1 MKAKKFLFSP
11 AVTVVAFVLAV
22 ILLLF
27 SSVGGARAAL
37 TYFSETY
44 ATQIAMYDIGVSLLE
59 NGETVSWRDYKSEV
73 ADGSWD
79 ENVPGVLLANLID
92 TAAGEKFQVGRTYDE
107 RLSVKNSGTINQYVR
122 VTVLKY
128 WVDEN
133 GEKALGYSPA
143 LIDLHLTNLDTAW
156 LEDVSARTEERTV
169 LYYNRLLN
177 SGDETPLFADTLTID
192 ERVAKAAYQVC
203 EGNTVRTV
211 YDYDGAEFCIEA
223 KVDAVQE
230 NNAED
235 AVLSA
240 WGQNVVVNPDAG
252 TLNLR

>member
-1 MKAKKFLFSP
+1 MKAKKILFSP
-11 AVTVVAFVLAV
+11 VVTVLAFILAV
-22 ILLLF
+22 GLLLF

-44 ATQIAMYDIGVSLLE
+44 ATQIKMDDIGVSLLE
-59 NGETVSWRDYKSEV
+59 NGERVSWRDYNFEV

-79 ENVPGVLLANLID
+79 ENTGELLKNMLD
-92 TAAGEKFQVGRTYDE
+92 KEAGEKLQIGRTYTE
-107 RLSVKNSGTINQYVR
+107 ELSVSNSGTINQYVR

-128 WVDEN
+128 WLNEK
-133 GEKALGYSPA
+133 GEKAQEYSPA
-143 LIDLHLTNLDTAW
+143 MIDLHLTNLDSAW
-156 LEDVSARTEERTV
+156 LLDASASTTERTV
-169 LYYNRLLN
+169 LYYNRLLE
-177 SGDETPLFADTLTID
+177 SGHTTPLFADTLTID
-192 ERVAKAAYQVC
+192 EHILTQAYEVR

-211 YDYDGAEFCIEA
+211 YTYDGVEFCIEA

-240 WGQNVVVNPDAG
+240 WGQNVVVDPVAG